1 MNVNLKDYFEKTL
14 SLTKSFVVCF
24 GGRSL
29 NLYEVYQ
36 DVKNMARCLK
46 MRWVNFISKRQRQ
59 QSLVEIYIN

>member
-1 MNVNLKDYFEKTL
+1 M
-14 SLTKSFVVCF
+14 SLTKSFVVYF

-46 MRWVNFISKRQRQ
+46 MRCVNFISERETTKLGRNTYK
-59 QSLVEIYIN
+59 LVG